1 MLNLPGVF
9 IIKISGENISKIMGV
24 VRAHTRGGHKVKSYI
39 RGGSKNARTKKSKS
53 LDFLESLRSRV
64 DYNAPI
70 KNEHFKKP
78 DIDLNENAKKT
89 SYSNPRAVANYLR
102 KLNSK

>member
-1 MLNLPGVF
+1 
-9 IIKISGENISKIMGV
+9 MGV
-24 VRAHTRGGHKVKSYI
+24 VRAHTRGGHKVKSYT
-39 RGGSKNARTKKSKS
+39 RGGTGNARTKKSKS
-53 LDFLESLRSRV
+53 IDFLKSLQSRV
-64 DYNAPI
+64 DYNAPL

-78 DIDLNENAKKT
+78 DINLKENAKKT